1 MATTHQHPDRHEE
14 SHAERGPRCDVALSA
29 AFAVLGKRWTGV
41 ILGVLADGEAGFAEL
56 SRGVGG
62 PISDSVLAA
71 RLTELVTGGLV
82 DRRVDTGPPIAV
94 RYALTPT
101 GQALI
106 PALRELGRWARDHL
120 LTDTDNARVRR

>member
-1 MATTHQHPDRHEE
+1 MATTQRNANRHEQADHE
-14 SHAERGPRCDVALSA
+14 HGPRCDLALSA

-71 RLTELVTGGLV
+71 RLSELVTGGLV
-82 DRRVDTGPPIAV
+82 DRHVGSGPPVAV
-94 RYALTPT
+94 RYALSPT

-120 LTDTDNARVRR
+120 LSQS